1 MSRPAWHWQVVA
13 GHGVLDENFDYYFG
27 TYDMDFTNPTEKG
40 LAYDRLEGILDG
52 IKANKK
58 ILIMDTCHSGEI
70 DKDDV
75 FFSENAE
82 EEENQD
88 DDIAFRSV
96 GPAVEENSNATPSRM
111 SSVLFNDLRRGTGST
126 VISSA
131 GGAEFAMESDE
142 WKNGLFTYC
151 MLNGLKNGTADLDG
165 NGEIML
171 LELQEY
177 VVDKVTSLSHGKQ
190 IPNTRIKNLELD
202 FRIW

>member
-1 MSRPAWHWQVVA
+1 MSK
-13 GHGVLDENFDYYFG
+13 N
-27 TYDMDFTNPTEKG
+27 KG
-40 LAYDRLEGILDG
+40 FSDTSANRYSLALFEL
-52 IKANKK
+52 ASESSLLSK
-58 ILIMDTCHSGEI
+58 I
-70 DKDDV
+70 
-75 FFSENAE
+75 
-82 EEENQD
+82 
-88 DDIAFRSV
+88 
-96 GPAVEENSNATPSRM
+96 EENSNATPSRL

-151 MLNGLKNGTADLDG
+151 MLLGLKTGNADLDG

-177 VVDKVTSLSHGKQ
+177 VVDRVSELSHGKQ
-190 IPNTRIKNLELD
+190 VPNTRIKNLELD